1 MRVLFT
7 NNTLAGRAG
16 TELYVRDV
24 AVGLLKR
31 GHQPIAYS
39 TVLGEVA
46 DELRAAGIPVL
57 SDLATLTDAPDV
69 IHGHHHLDAMTAML
83 RFPRT
88 PAVYFCHGVL
98 PWEERPP
105 RFPTITQYVAVDDP
119 CAELL
124 RDEGI
129 PPDEIVVIR
138 NFVNLDRFQRRA
150 RLPER
155 PRRALIF
162 SNAARDQG
170 YAEVIRRACRERD
183 ISVDVAGIASGN
195 SVRAPEA
202 LLHQYDLVFAKAR
215 AALEALAVGAAVI
228 ACDERGL
235 GPLVTAANY
244 DQLRR
249 LNFGFRCLE
258 ALVSLHGVLAAI
270 DRYDPVDADAVTQ
283 RVRDEAGLEQALD
296 RIEALY
302 AHTVASSRT
311 SAVEATASLQSAG
324 AYLRRIAPL
333 VKERYGAD
341 LIRFQ
346 IESELAVERTERMR
360 LDAVVRKTAAERDL
374 ARRDADLLRATLE
387 PLRAS
392 VADASA
398 RLNRR
403 EAELAGIYR
412 SHAWPIVRAA
422 FRVKHLLWTRPF
434 GRQPQLSTRAH
445 AFELIYRENRWL
457 ADETAS
463 GRGSTLAYTEI
474 LRREL
479 PGFLSRLGVRR
490 LLDAACGD
498 CHWRRHVALDLE
510 EYIGVDIVP
519 AIIERNRRQYSH
531 ERWIFEVRDIVE
543 DPLPQ
548 SDAVLC
554 RDCLSHL
561 PNDDIR
567 AAIENFKRSGAK
579 YLIATSHSP
588 TRVNAEIPI
597 GGWRPLNLTRPPF
610 HLPDPVAEIVENPH
624 TGKVLGAWSLAAI

>member
-7 NNTLAGRAG
+7 NNTLAGRMG

-24 AVGLLKR
+24 AVALLKR

-39 TVLGEVA
+39 TILGDVA

-57 SDLATLTDAPDV
+57 SDLATLTDTPDV
-69 IHGHHHLDAMTAML
+69 IHGHHHLEAVTAML
-83 RFPRT
+83 RFPST
-88 PAVYFCHGVL
+88 PAVYFCHGAL

-105 RFPTITQYVAVDDP
+105 RFPTIRQYVAVDDA
-119 CAELL
+119 CVERL

-129 PPDEIVVIR
+129 PLDDIVVIR
-138 NFVNLDRFQRRA
+138 NFVNLDTFQRRA
-150 RLPER
+150 RLPDR
-155 PRRALIF
+155 PQRALIF
-162 SNAARDQG
+162 SNAARDHG
-170 YAEVIRRACRERD
+170 YAEAVQRACRDRG

-195 SVRAPEA
+195 SVRAPEV
-202 LLHQYDLVFAKAR
+202 LLPQYDLVFAKAR
-215 AALEALAVGAAVI
+215 SALEALAVGAAVI

-244 DQLRR
+244 ERLRR
-249 LNFGFRCLE
+249 LNFGFRCL
-258 ALVSLHGVLAAI
+258 AAPVSVDGVLAAI
-270 DRYDPVDADAVTQ
+270 DRYDPVDAAAVTQ
-283 RVRDEAGLEQALD
+283 RVRDEAGLEHALD
-296 RIEALY
+296 RIEAVY
-302 AHTVASSRT
+302 EHVVASSRT
-311 SAVEATASLQSAG
+311 STVDATTLLHSAA
-324 AYLRRIAPL
+324 AYLRDITAVL
-333 VKERYGAD
+333 KARYSAD
-341 LIRFQ
+341 PMRLR
-346 IESELAVERTERMR
+346 IESELAVERTERIR
-360 LDAVVRKTAAERDL
+360 LDAVVRTTPAARDL
-374 ARRDADLLRATLE
+374 ASGDADLLRATVE
-387 PLRAS
+387 ALRAS
-392 VADASA
+392 VTDASA
-398 RLNRR
+398 RLKRR
-403 EAELAGIYR
+403 EGELAGIYR
-412 SHAWPIVRAA
+412 SRAWPVVSAA

-434 GRQPQLSTRAH
+434 GRPRRLSPRAYT
-445 AFELIYRENRWL
+445 FELIYRENRWL

-479 PGFLSRLGVRR
+479 PGFLSGLGVRR

-510 EYIGVDIVP
+510 EYTGVDIVP
-519 AIIERNRRQYSH
+519 AIIERNRRQYAH
-531 ERWIFEVRDIVE
+531 ERWGFEVRDIVE

-579 YLIATSHSP
+579 YLIATSHTP
-588 TRVNAEIPI
+588 TLVNAEIPI

-624 TGKVLGAWSLAAI
+624 TGKVLGAWSLATI